1 MINSINLLTEKC
13 EGASLNFRNYHWNL
27 LFQWIQLSFHG
38 QGNCDFL
45 PFWNPAISFSFAL
58 QCVTVF
64 ITHSLV
70 DPAPT
75 CRQCLALSGRS
86 WCTAVGATDG
96 WHCRKWGTCCSP
108 PGVWRDSSC
117 RLQWRVQMQLGSGE
131 GEVGQSRRFVR
142 RRNLHV
148 WRHSVTVVAS
158 MKYPLHIL
166 HVMWLFM
173 LFSLIFLSISDQFT
187 ENEWA
192 EKRNE
197 GNTWT
202 CSELRVALPVD
213 FVRNQECSPTIEP
226 LWGKC
231 WCPLGCRQSQGTTRN
246 VWEGGLFTLP
256 IRTRRLFCNYLGQRG
271 INSILTMT
279 IHWSIVVTWNT
290 TEMYTNW

>member
-1 MINSINLLTEKC
+1 MSCIVRSKLMYCSGCDWWMTLSQVGHVLFSSRCLTRQLLQTAMK
-13 EGASLNFRNYHWNL
+13 ST
-27 LFQWIQLSFHG
+27 
-38 QGNCDFL
+38 D
-45 PFWNPAISFSFAL
+45 AIGKWWGWDWSQSE
-58 QCVTVF
+58 
-64 ITHSLV
+64 I
-70 DPAPT
+70 
-75 CRQCLALSGRS
+75 RKSGRI
-86 WCTAVGATDG
+86 T
-96 WHCRKWGTCCSP
+96 
-108 PGVWRDSSC
+108 
-117 RLQWRVQMQLGSGE
+117 
-131 GEVGQSRRFVR
+131 R

-187 ENEWA
+187 DYEWA

-271 INSILTMT
+271 INSILTMA
-279 IHWSIVVTWNT
+279 IHRSFVVTWNT